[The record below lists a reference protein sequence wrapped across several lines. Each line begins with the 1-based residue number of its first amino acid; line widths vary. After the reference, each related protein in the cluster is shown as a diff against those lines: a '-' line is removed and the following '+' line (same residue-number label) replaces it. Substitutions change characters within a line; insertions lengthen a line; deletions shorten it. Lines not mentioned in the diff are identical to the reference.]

1 MFGAWLLFFHIFSRD
16 IKTPDA
22 NKKKSF
28 IWYTSD
34 LIFKYNPDISIKYG
48 LQIIDENNISI
59 RRIILRSWSLM
70 KKPV

>member
-1 MFGAWLLFFHIFSRD
+1 MMFGAWLLFFHIFSRD

-48 LQIIDENNISI
+48 LQIIDEN
-59 RRIILRSWSLM
+59 
-70 KKPV
+70 